1 LGQTALKTKE
11 CIENARGGILF
22 VDEAYALFDESHS
35 GDMYGR
41 EAVNTLL
48 KYMEDY
54 RDEVVII
61 FAGYQ
66 EPMEKLMNSNPGL
79 LSRFSKNLLFEN
91 FTDEELS
98 HICRDIC
105 KNDNYEISETAHKKL
120 ISLLLERKEKDSEFA
135 NARTARNLLEQAFKN
150 HATRVARLNPNELIN
165 RAVLDTIEAE
175 DIQELPTLSNAI
187 VKRIGFEV

>member
-1 LGQTALKTKE
+1 
-11 CIENARGGILF
+11 
-22 VDEAYALFDESHS
+22 
-35 GDMYGR
+35 
-41 EAVNTLL
+41 
-48 KYMEDY
+48 MEDY

-79 LSRFSKNLLFEN
+79 LSRFSKNLLFQN

-105 KNDNYEISETAHKKL
+105 KNDDYQISDAAHKKL
-120 ISLLLERKEKDSEFA
+120 ISLLLERKEKDTEFA

-165 RAVLDTIEAE
+165 RAVLDTIEEE
-175 DIQELPTLSNAI
+175 DIEELPTLSNTNT
-187 VKRIGFEV
+187 KRIGFEV